1 MQKNKIWLYG
11 SIVLFFALLFKYS
24 DYMLLALRLIVSIS
38 VPLLTGCVITYI
50 LDILVVKIEN
60 LSIFHKSGR
69 LGLYRAR
76 RPLSILGSLLIIAG
90 VITLIINIIIPQLI
104 DAFAVVIS
112 GIQPLLDEFT
122 QWIVSNDILYP
133 QIEAW
138 IVSLDVNWPQLI
150 EKALSYLT
158 SGLGNVF
165 SSAVSI
171 VSSITGVVLHIVI
184 AFIFSIYILAEKER
198 LARQFNSLMEA
209 YLKESI
215 REKVMYVL
223 ITAHSVFT
231 KFFVGQLVEAV
242 ILGFLC
248 TVGMLIFRFPYA
260 TMIGTLIGA
269 TAILPIVGAY
279 LGAFIGAFMILTVNP
294 IQSVF
299 FLIFIVVLQ
308 QLEGNLIYPRVVG
321 SSIGLPGMWVLV
333 AITIGGGIGGVIGML
348 LAVPTTATIYKLLRT
363 DVYRRN
369 TMALSKAKKT
379 DNAKADSGGAAEA

>member
-38 VPLLTGCVITYI
+38 VPLLTGCVIAYI

-60 LSIFHKSGR
+60 LSIFRKSGR

-171 VSSITGVVLHIVI
+171 VSSITGVVMHIVI
-184 AFIFSIYILAEKER
+184 AFIFAIYILAEKER